1 MNQLSEWIGWDK
13 SHIKMNMIK
22 RIKNLNEL
30 DAMIKSSE
38 WIGCNESIIRMNWM
52 RRINNLTELD
62 ENTDKY

>member
-1 MNQLSEWIGWDK
+1 
-13 SHIKMNMIK
+13 MNMIK